1 MDTNHGIS
9 QPHTPTTPTEDLDSQ
24 AAPMALETMI
34 PESTVQA
41 IRAHYVNVEQIR
53 RQRKK
58 KNKRKATRAPT
69 TGPAPPP
76 TAGHT
81 PSRVPPIEGI
91 RDSLCGAVKAAIYTK

>member
-9 QPHTPTTPTEDLDSQ
+9 QSHTPTTPTEDLDSQ
-24 AAPMALETMI
+24 AAPMALETTI

-41 IRAHYVNVEQIR
+41 IYAYCVNAEQIR
-53 RQRKK
+53 KQRKRK
-58 KNKRKATRAPT
+58 TRRKATRAPT